1 MLLPIDLLDDAQYV
15 EVRKLQVL
23 LRPETLLLPFLCG
36 VRSGEARG
44 LHFLREDVLD
54 REDLIEK
61 LELLLGDLL
70 VYIVDSKAVKVSDML
85 ESVHNERF
93 EGLAGQHFVVR
104 DDEILQ
110 GANAFNLREKYEG
123 IQVVVLE
130 DNLLQLCEFLQFL

>member
-1 MLLPIDLLDDAQYV
+1 MLLPIDLLDDIQHV

-54 REDLIEK
+54 REDLVEE
-61 LELLLGDLL
+61 LELLLGDLF

-85 ESVHNERF
+85 ESVHNKRF
-93 EGLAGQHFVVR
+93 
-104 DDEILQ
+104 
-110 GANAFNLREKYEG
+110 
-123 IQVVVLE
+123 
-130 DNLLQLCEFLQFL
+130 